1 MSDSPKWPYYALGGA
16 VILILAGRR
25 RQRLAAEAAGGGAG
39 GGGDGSSPSLGAPVG
54 RAGGDPFAI
63 LSTEAPKLGLDPRVV
78 RAVMQA
84 ESGQRPFGPD
94 GRVVLRFEPHVFARL
109 TAQKALGTTRRPT
122 AAQVAQF
129 GKVVLNPGM
138 TQINEGRKRTGGQ
151 AAEWETFGRASAIDA
166 DAAIQ
171 STSFGL
177 GQIMGFNYR
186 LAGYASPKAM
196 FDAFASSGTE
206 QVMGMLRMI
215 SNVPV
220 QLNALRNKDYPA
232 FVASYNGA
240 PVGTVHN
247 NGYVTRMQAAYA
259 ALA

>member
-1 MSDSPKWPYYALGGA
+1 MSERRLWPYFALGGA
-16 VILILAGRR
+16 VVLILAGRR
-25 RQRLAAEAAGGGAG
+25 RQRLQSEAGTNGGA
-39 GGGDGSSPSLGAPVG
+39 SPTVPTPVG
-54 RAGGDPFAI
+54 KPGDDPFAV
-63 LSTEAPKLGLDPRVV
+63 LATEAPKLGLDPRVV

-94 GRVVLRFEPHVFARL
+94 GRVMIRFEPHVFARF
-109 TAQKALGTTRRPT
+109 TAQKALGLSRRPT
-122 AAQVAQF
+122 DAQVAAH

-138 TQINEGRKRTGGQ
+138 AHINDGRRRTGGQ
-151 AAEWETFGRASAIDA
+151 AAEWETLARAKAIDP

-186 LAGYASPKAM
+186 LAEYASPQALV
-196 FDAFASSGTE
+196 DAFSTSSTE

-215 SNVPV
+215 GNVPK
-220 QLNALRNKDYPA
+220 QLNALRNKDYPT

-240 PVGTVHN
+240 AVGTPKN
-247 NGYVTRMQAAYA
+247 LGYVNRMQDAYA
-259 ALA
+259 KLA

>member
-1 MSDSPKWPYYALGGA
+1 MSERRLWPYFALGGA
-16 VILILAGRR
+16 VVLILAGRR
-25 RQRLAAEAAGGGAG
+25 RQRLQAEASTN
-39 GGGDGSSPSLGAPVG
+39 GSTSPTVTAPVG
-54 RAGGDPFAI
+54 KPGGDPFAI
-63 LSTEAPKLGLDPRVV
+63 LATEAPKLGLDPRVV

-109 TAQKALGTTRRPT
+109 TAQKALGLSKRPT
-122 AAQVAQF
+122 AAQVAAA

-138 TQINEGRKRTGGQ
+138 AHINDGRSRTGGQ
-151 AAEWETFGRASAIDA
+151 AAEWETFNRALALDS

-186 LAGYASPKAM
+186 LAGYSSPRAM
-196 FDAFASSGTE
+196 YEAFASSGTE

-215 SNVPV
+215 ASVST
-220 QLNALRNKDYPA
+220 QLNALRNKDYPT

-240 PVGTVHN
+240 AVGTPKN
-247 NGYVTRMQAAYA
+247 LGYVNRMQAAYA
-259 ALA
+259 KLA